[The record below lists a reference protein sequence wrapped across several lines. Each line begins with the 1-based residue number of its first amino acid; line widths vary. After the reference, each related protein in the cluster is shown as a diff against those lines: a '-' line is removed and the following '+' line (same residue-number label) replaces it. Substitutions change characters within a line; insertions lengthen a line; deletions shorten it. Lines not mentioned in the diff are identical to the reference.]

1 MSNILKGILNEI
13 SPHNYDSDWDY
24 QDAVA
29 RSGKSRS
36 SYRSQEDDD
45 TFDADVAYS
54 KKMYQLGQ
62 QQKAA
67 KEKAQRDS
75 DHDRLATGTNE
86 GVRDLG
92 YNAQSL
98 IMKLRRDVEEK
109 RLQPTRQ
116 AILAAARE
124 LAGDM
129 NFAPELL
136 VQQVLGKGVAE
147 GLDDPWG
154 DQGNFAG
161 DKPVNLGNVSMKNIQ
176 TGDTVKYL
184 GQPSKVVAMSKDRK
198 HSRITISKGMGT
210 VTQDVLTSDL
220 QQLGRGTTI
229 EENDNIQT
237 RMRMDD
243 YYKLADA
250 IQEKLRQAI
259 KLGDNELVHKLS
271 KERADLDTRV
281 KKYGL
286 IPESQLDE
294 LSNEKLAQ
302 YKTAAALDAGKAD
315 KEGDYKRGDKRF
327 SGIVKATKKQ
337 FANDTKKSGISQG
350 INEFAPIKPPTAGA
364 FGGNKDYGQP
374 NSSRYIG
381 GNKFV
386 VGTTNNYVLTA
397 TIDKWGLEWDEDD
410 EIWFLDSPGA
420 AHIADA
426 SEGEIELPP
435 PREQRNQI
443 HDLVTDYLNARN
455 SADLQKVAAY
465 YGHSDDGEM
474 ATNEGIEAPRFNSK
488 QEVINHFV
496 KNGKSAAAGASAWER
511 GWRGSSPKRPIEL
524 KKPPQRSYHDDLDD
538 KRYSSV
544 DENLGDQLKSTS
556 LDALIQAK
564 LAIEKNREAEIEAW
578 KQDFEKNTV
587 QKAQQELNKGFQ
599 PTPVAQPG
607 EKHSVLKARLAQLN
621 NAIQKQELLDK
632 LVDRLERKGLLTPA
646 MQNDTDTRMHVR
658 YGAKDN
664 YESLNK
670 KLDNAIQTLQNRLN
684 VRKISGLKEV
694 HDERDEYDN
703 PRQGRDYGKGNL
715 FVDPGSNEFKKE
727 VHPSD
732 PNVER
737 GRPKN
742 LKGVSKAL
750 PADAFGRTTGKIP
763 DSARPTSKEDP
774 FKDVD
779 EDLDENL
786 HKWFQEKWVR
796 FGPDGKIRGD
806 CARGDDSEGKPKCL
820 PQSKAQNLG
829 KKGRASAA
837 ARKRREDPNPERS
850 GKAINVNTKKT
861 NEEQLDELSCWSG
874 YHRVAGTKAGFPGS
888 CAKNKTNESNHSET
902 CPHCGGE
909 MVSEELMN
917 EKKDACYYKVKSR
930 YKVWPSAYAS
940 GALVKCRKSGAD
952 SWGNG
957 GKKNESIEEGW
968 QDEAQ
973 ELEDWSKEVNEKLY
987 RAHETQR
994 PGLARQLSKLEQKHF
1009 GSSLNQGSLTEIVK
1023 AALMALQKGQMVH
1036 YDPQRVGQMPFGNI
1050 VGDDAKIIAQY
1061 NITREEL
1068 AGYRMLHDKGMVDN
1082 LDQFLKLRRLVRAK
1096 SWPLEYYEE
1105 LEKLT
1110 PEEAWLKM
1118 ADDLNWSK
1126 DNMSEEVQSKTDDK
1140 LLAYYAQRKAEK
1152 QKQQS
1157 QPQDQLD
1164 EKWTKKYKD
1173 SINCSNPK
1181 GFSQKAH
1188 CAGKQKNESAI
1199 MKGLNQIDEDWKKR
1213 FGAAALTG
1221 AMALGS
1227 AGAQARVTPDGQG
1240 GFTGGLKPAATATD
1254 GLVHA
1259 DSADRQAQT
1268 ITVGGKEYGL
1278 VEISPTD
1285 IRPRSGQRI
1294 VVPQAVLG
1302 ERGIG
1307 NYMGILVGNRVFV
1320 ISK

>member
-1 MSNILKGILNEI
+1 MSNILKGILNET

-24 QDAVA
+24 QNAVA
-29 RSGKSRS
+29 RSGKPRS
-36 SYRSQEDDD
+36 SYRSQEDD
-45 TFDADVAYS
+45 TFDSDVAYS
-54 KKMYQLGQ
+54 RKMYQLGQ

-67 KEKAQRDS
+67 REKAQRDS
-75 DHDRLATGTNE
+75 DHDRLASGTNE
-86 GVRDLG
+86 DITEASNPYEPIMIQGYDKWIKLVSVPNVDRHAYKSDITAVTSLGDVIGEFNTDKDLG
-92 YNAQSL
+92 YVIKKYA
-98 IMKLRRDVEEK
+98 
-109 RLQPTRQ
+109 
-116 AILAAARE
+116 
-124 LAGDM
+124 
-129 NFAPELL
+129 
-136 VQQVLGKGVAE
+136 KGVSE

-161 DKPVNLGNVSMKNIQ
+161 DKPVNLGGVSIKNIQ
-176 TGDTVKYL
+176 VGDTVKYF

-198 HSRITISKGMGT
+198 YSRITISKGMGT

-220 QQLGRGTTI
+220 QQLGQVNAI

-250 IQEKLRQAI
+250 IQEKLKQAI
-259 KLGDNELVHKLS
+259 QMGDNELVHKLS

-286 IPESQLDE
+286 MPESEQLDE

-350 INEFAPIKPPTAGA
+350 I
-364 FGGNKDYGQP
+364 
-374 NSSRYIG
+374 S
-381 GNKFV
+381 
-386 VGTTNNYVLTA
+386 
-397 TIDKWGLEWDEDD
+397 ED
-410 EIWFLDSPGA
+410 
-420 AHIADA
+420 
-426 SEGEIELPP
+426 
-435 PREQRNQI
+435 
-443 HDLVTDYLNARN
+443 
-455 SADLQKVAAY
+455 
-465 YGHSDDGEM
+465 
-474 ATNEGIEAPRFNSK
+474 RFNSK

-496 KNGKSAAAGASAWER
+496 KNGKSAAAGAAAWER
-511 GWRGSSPKRPIEL
+511 GYRGSSKKPIEI
-524 KKPPQRSYHDDLDD
+524 KKPPQRSYHDELDD
-538 KRYSSV
+538 KRYSTF
-544 DENLGDQLKSTS
+544 ENLGDQLKSNS
-556 LDALIQAK
+556 LNALVQAK
-564 LAIEKNREAEIEAW
+564 LAIEQQRQAEIEAW
-578 KQDFEKNTV
+578 KRDFEKNTI
-587 QKAQQELNKGFQ
+587 QKAQQGLRREFE

-670 KLDNAIQTLQNRLN
+670 KLDNAIQTLQSRLN

-694 HDERDEYDN
+694 HDDRDEYDN

-829 KKGRASAA
+829 KAGRASAA
-837 ARKRREDPNPERS
+837 SRKRREDPNPERS
-850 GKAINVNTKKT
+850 GKAINVNTKKKT

-874 YHRVAGTKAGFPGS
+874 YHRVKGTKAGFPGS
-888 CAKNKTNESNHSET
+888 CAKNKTNESEHSES

-940 GALVKCRKSGAD
+940 GALVKCRKKGA
-952 SWGNG
+952 SNWGTG
-957 GKKNESIEEGW
+957 GKSNESIEE
-968 QDEAQ
+968 
-973 ELEDWSKEVNEKLY
+973 
-987 RAHETQR
+987 
-994 PGLARQLSKLEQKHF
+994 
-1009 GSSLNQGSLTEIVK
+1009 
-1023 AALMALQKGQMVH
+1023 
-1036 YDPQRVGQMPFGNI
+1036 
-1050 VGDDAKIIAQY
+1050 
-1061 NITREEL
+1061 
-1068 AGYRMLHDKGMVDN
+1068 
-1082 LDQFLKLRRLVRAK
+1082 
-1096 SWPLEYYEE
+1096 
-1105 LEKLT
+1105 
-1110 PEEAWLKM
+1110 
-1118 ADDLNWSK
+1118 
-1126 DNMSEEVQSKTDDK
+1126 
-1140 LLAYYAQRKAEK
+1140 
-1152 QKQQS
+1152 
-1157 QPQDQLD
+1157 DQLD

-1188 CAGKQKNESAI
+1188 CAGKQKNESSI
-1199 MKGLNQIDEDWKKR
+1199 MQGLNQIDEGWKEKL
-1213 FGAAALTG
+1213 GAAALTG
-1221 AMALGS
+1221 AMALGA
-1227 AGAQARVTPDGQG
+1227 AGANARVTPGDDPNINRLTGKPNITQPVQTQTQTPTKAEAPK
-1240 GFTGGLKPAATATD
+1240 GF
-1254 GLVHA
+1254 
-1259 DSADRQAQT
+1259 S
-1268 ITVGGKEYGL
+1268 KEYRQSVVNGTHPRPMIS
-1278 VEISPTD
+1278 VEKAQELLKQ
-1285 IRPRSGQRI
+1285 GQ
-1294 VVPQAVLG
+1294 
-1302 ERGIG
+1302 
-1307 NYMGILVGNRVFV
+1307 
-1320 ISK
+1320 

>member
-1 MSNILKGILNEI
+1 MIQG
-13 SPHNYDSDWDY
+13 YDKWIKLVSVPNVDRHAYKSDIT
-24 QDAVA
+24 AVT
-29 RSGKSRS
+29 S
-36 SYRSQEDDD
+36 
-45 TFDADVAYS
+45 
-54 KKMYQLGQ
+54 LGDIIGEFNTD
-62 QQKAA
+62 K
-67 KEKAQRDS
+67 
-75 DHDRLATGTNE
+75 
-86 GVRDLG
+86 DLG
-92 YNAQSL
+92 YVIKKYA
-98 IMKLRRDVEEK
+98 
-109 RLQPTRQ
+109 
-116 AILAAARE
+116 
-124 LAGDM
+124 
-129 NFAPELL
+129 
-136 VQQVLGKGVAE
+136 KGVSE
-147 GLDDPWG
+147 SLDDPWG

-161 DKPVNLGNVSMKNIQ
+161 SKPVNVGGVSIKNIQ
-176 TGDTVKYL
+176 VGDTVKYF

-198 HSRITISKGMGT
+198 YSRITISKGMGT

-220 QQLGRGTTI
+220 QQLGQVKAI

-259 KLGDNELVHKLS
+259 QMGDNELVHKLS

-286 IPESQLDE
+286 MPESEQLDE
-294 LSNEKLAQ
+294 ISNEKLSQ

-350 INEFAPIKPPTAGA
+350 I
-364 FGGNKDYGQP
+364 
-374 NSSRYIG
+374 S
-381 GNKFV
+381 
-386 VGTTNNYVLTA
+386 
-397 TIDKWGLEWDEDD
+397 ED
-410 EIWFLDSPGA
+410 
-420 AHIADA
+420 
-426 SEGEIELPP
+426 
-435 PREQRNQI
+435 
-443 HDLVTDYLNARN
+443 
-455 SADLQKVAAY
+455 
-465 YGHSDDGEM
+465 
-474 ATNEGIEAPRFNSK
+474 RFNSK

-496 KNGKSAAAGASAWER
+496 KNGKSAAAGAAAWER
-511 GWRGSSPKRPIEL
+511 GYRGSSKKPIEI
-524 KKPPQRSYHDDLDD
+524 KKPPQRSYHDELDD
-538 KRYSSV
+538 KRYSTF
-544 DENLGDQLKSTS
+544 ENLGDQLKSNS
-556 LDALIQAK
+556 LNALVQAK
-564 LAIEKNREAEIEAW
+564 LAIEQQRQAEIEAW
-578 KQDFEKNTV
+578 KRDFEKNTI
-587 QKAQQELNKGFQ
+587 QKAQQGLRREFE

-646 MQNDTDTRMHVR
+646 MQNDTDTRMHIR

-670 KLDNAIQTLQNRLN
+670 KLDNAIQTLQSRLN

-742 LKGVSKAL
+742 LKGVSKSL

-829 KKGRASAA
+829 KAGRASAA
-837 ARKRREDPNPERS
+837 SRKRREDPNPERS
-850 GKAINVNTKKT
+850 GKAINVNTKKKT
-861 NEEQLDELSCWSG
+861 NEEQLDELSCWTG
-874 YHRVAGTKAGFPGS
+874 YHRVKGTKAGFPGS
-888 CAKNKTNESNHSET
+888 CAKNKTNESEHSES

-940 GALVKCRKSGAD
+940 GALVKCRKKGAD

-957 GKKNESIEEGW
+957 GKKNESIEE
-968 QDEAQ
+968 
-973 ELEDWSKEVNEKLY
+973 
-987 RAHETQR
+987 
-994 PGLARQLSKLEQKHF
+994 
-1009 GSSLNQGSLTEIVK
+1009 
-1023 AALMALQKGQMVH
+1023 
-1036 YDPQRVGQMPFGNI
+1036 
-1050 VGDDAKIIAQY
+1050 
-1061 NITREEL
+1061 
-1068 AGYRMLHDKGMVDN
+1068 
-1082 LDQFLKLRRLVRAK
+1082 
-1096 SWPLEYYEE
+1096 
-1105 LEKLT
+1105 
-1110 PEEAWLKM
+1110 
-1118 ADDLNWSK
+1118 
-1126 DNMSEEVQSKTDDK
+1126 
-1140 LLAYYAQRKAEK
+1140 
-1152 QKQQS
+1152 
-1157 QPQDQLD
+1157 DQLD

-1188 CAGKQKNESAI
+1188 CAGKQKNESSI
-1199 MKGLNQIDEDWKKR
+1199 MQGLNQIDEGWKEKL
-1213 FGAAALTG
+1213 GAAALTG
-1221 AMALGS
+1221 AMALGA
-1227 AGAQARVTPDGQG
+1227 AGANARVTPGDDPNINRLTGKPNITQPVQTQTQTPTKAEAPK
-1240 GFTGGLKPAATATD
+1240 GF
-1254 GLVHA
+1254 
-1259 DSADRQAQT
+1259 S
-1268 ITVGGKEYGL
+1268 KEYLQSVINGTHPRPMIS
-1278 VEISPTD
+1278 VEKAQELLKQ
-1285 IRPRSGQRI
+1285 GQ
-1294 VVPQAVLG
+1294 
-1302 ERGIG
+1302 
-1307 NYMGILVGNRVFV
+1307 
-1320 ISK
+1320 